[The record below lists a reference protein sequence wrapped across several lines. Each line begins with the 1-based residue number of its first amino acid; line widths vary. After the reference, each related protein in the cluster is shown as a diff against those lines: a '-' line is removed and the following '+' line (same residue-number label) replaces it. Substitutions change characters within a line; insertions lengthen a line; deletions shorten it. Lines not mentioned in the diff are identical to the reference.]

1 MLIVSIIFS
10 YYVILN
16 CVCNYVCREHC
27 QTVLEN
33 ESMKRIAG
41 IPIYILAICLVISG
55 SAQAQDS
62 KKLPDYQY
70 GSVPFGMSM
79 DKVLKQFAA
88 ANIEKKKTPY
98 IESIGN
104 YTLGAYFKGGIRK
117 DKDQQTCF
125 YTNVVQKYVVTDSG
139 FAGVRELT
147 LYFEGFR
154 APDKPYQLF
163 MIKKNYELP
172 KEQKGTLR
180 KVFNSWSKP
189 VTEAVGTKPDV
200 RESTFQ
206 SFDGS
211 VHDYYRP
218 AMVGVWTDE
227 EVLVFLMVADSQD
240 GPGNPDV
247 IIVSR
252 KGLARYL
259 EACKFFSDGK

>member
-1 MLIVSIIFS
+1 
-10 YYVILN
+10 
-16 CVCNYVCREHC
+16 
-27 QTVLEN
+27 
-33 ESMKRIAG
+33 MKRLTATSVCL
-41 IPIYILAICLVISG
+41 LAICLVISG
-55 SAQAQDS
+55 PVQAQDN

-79 DKVLKQFAA
+79 DNVLKQLET

-104 YTLGAYFKGGIRK
+104 YALGDYFKGGIRK

-125 YTNVVQKYVVTDSG
+125 YANVVQKYVVKDSG

-147 LYFEGFR
+147 LYFEGFG

-163 MIKKNYELP
+163 MIKKSYELP
-172 KEQKGTLR
+172 EEQKGTLS
-180 KVFNSWSKP
+180 KVFDSWSKP
-189 VTEAVGTKPDV
+189 IAEAVGKKPDV
-200 RESTFQ
+200 REGTFQ

-218 AMVGVWTDE
+218 ALVGVWSAE
-227 EVLVFLMVADSQD
+227 EVLVFLMVADSRN
-240 GPGNPDV
+240 GPGSPDV

-252 KGLARYL
+252 KGLAHYL
-259 EACKFFSDGK
+259 EACKFFSDQG